1 MIEAANGEKY
11 AVVLVSSLLIK
22 YNEGDYF
29 QMDTQGTFDGST
41 ATRHALNIFG
51 LSTLLSS
58 HQCYNLVEIIPT
70 EAMEQLS
77 LLMDYG
83 KLYLT
88 ETQDFGKPFQ
98 VVWKLGNFSNKY
110 ISVPLVCSQGFQVP
124 RRLYLRDRRRC
135 KVSPT
140 SSRDKC

>member
-11 AVVLVSSLLIK
+11 AVVLVSQLLIK
-22 YNEGDYF
+22 YNEVDYF
-29 QMDTQGTFDGST
+29 QMDTQGTFDGNS

-58 HQCYNLVEIIPT
+58 HQCYNLIENIPS
-70 EAMEQLS
+70 EATNQLD
-77 LLMDYG
+77 LLMNYG

-98 VVWKLGNFSNKY
+98 VLREFGNFK
-110 ISVPLVCSQGFQVP
+110 
-124 RRLYLRDRRRC
+124 D
-135 KVSPT
+135 
-140 SSRDKC
+140 